1 MKYRVVIA
9 DDEAKIIRL
18 IEELGQWGS
27 LGIEIVDT
35 CTTGSAAL
43 ESILRLR
50 PDFVL
55 SDIKMP
61 GLDGLE
67 LIQKV
72 RDAGAAPLFILISGY
87 RHFEYARTAVSLG
100 VMDYLLKPVDEAQ
113 LNETLERV
121 CRRIDHLRGQQADSE
136 EARSVRRSREREQ
149 TMRLFSEVIFGDRRL
164 AGRYLMSEES
174 CNARYATRFA
184 PGCYRA
190 LCVFSNLSEIIMHLN
205 FPIVLAVVITVLISV
220 GFGMIG
226 TLFEQLLQLPR
237 IFVSIG
243 LSTVYQGIAYVITNA
258 KTISSLPPAFK
269 AIGQGTIFHP
279 SLTYA
284 TIFMIVAGVFMSFI
298 MDRTYF
304 GRYVFALGGNEAA
317 SRLAGINIKRMKY
330 AIGGI
335 AGLFC
340 GIGAVILTSRVGAA
354 AASTAAGTEI
364 TVLTGVL
371 VGGVSVRGGEGK
383 IANCVAGVLI
393 MGLLANGMQ
402 LAGLNT
408 YYQYVAKGAIML
420 LVMWF
425 DAFQIKRRAIASN
438 KRKEERAAA

>member
-1 MKYRVVIA
+1 MAKVVDFCRRNLAWVLLILICIA
-9 DDEAKIIRL
+9 FTFTSPNFLSVTNLLNILNQNAYVIISAYGIAL
-18 IEELGQWGS
+18 IMMSG
-27 LGIEIVDT
+27 
-35 CTTGSAAL
+35 
-43 ESILRLR
+43 
-50 PDFVL
+50 
-55 SDIKMP
+55 
-61 GLDGLE
+61 GLDMS
-67 LIQKV
+67 V
-72 RDAGAAPLFILISGY
+72 GY
-87 RHFEYARTAVSLG
+87 QMSICG
-100 VMDYLLKPVDEAQ
+100 VLCAMM
-113 LNETLERV
+113 
-121 CRRIDHLRGQQADSE
+121 I
-136 EARSVRRSREREQ
+136 
-149 TMRLFSEVIFGDRRL
+149 MRL
-164 AGRYLMSEES
+164 
-174 CNARYATRFA
+174 
-184 PGCYRA
+184 
-190 LCVFSNLSEIIMHLN
+190 NL
-205 FPIVLAVVITVLISV
+205 PIVLAVIITVLISV

-284 TIFMIVAGVFMSFI
+284 TIFMIVAGIFMSFI

-354 AASTAAGTEI
+354 AAGTAAGTEI

-425 DAFQIKRRAIASN
+425 APSRSSAAPSHPTSARRSAPPHKAVYFPANAKGAVSDHPEGDDPGQRPALVFAGRWGAGIRRRSMEAAYPRLFSAFSHRNRGKARFALVRPRRIWYN
-438 KRKEERAAA
+438 FFREEA